1 MRRSNEYLDR
11 LIQEFIT
18 AADEKNFTSMS
29 EIYNEIAGLENIQY
43 DELNIFF
50 SELEENHSIKLPYK
64 IKGLEGKDILC
75 AVVYKKNNCLEL
87 YYTSLD
93 LEDWQRKF
101 MKDDASAICTEVSVI
116 SSDRIEIDKEIQQ
129 MLEMNIGDIIVVH
142 ISDSIVIS
150 KLCIDDFKFLI

>member
-50 SELEENHSIKLPYK
+50 SELEEKRL
-64 IKGLEGKDILC
+64 G
-75 AVVYKKNNCLEL
+75 
-87 YYTSLD
+87 
-93 LEDWQRKF
+93 R
-101 MKDDASAICTEVSVI
+101 
-116 SSDRIEIDKEIQQ
+116 
-129 MLEMNIGDIIVVH
+129 
-142 ISDSIVIS
+142 
-150 KLCIDDFKFLI
+150 

>member
-1 MRRSNEYLDR
+1 MRKSNKYLDR

-18 AADEKNFTSMS
+18 AADEKNFTAMG
-29 EIYNEIAGLENIQY
+29 EIYNEVARLENIQC
-43 DELNIFF
+43 DELKIFF
-50 SELEENHSIKLPYK
+50 SELEANHSIKLPYK

-75 AVVYKKNNCLEL
+75 AVVYEKNNCLEI

-101 MKDDASAICTEVSVI
+101 MKEDASAICTEVSVI

-129 MLEMNIGDIIVVH
+129 MLEINIGDIVVVH
-142 ISDSIVIS
+142 ISDNIEIS
-150 KLCIDDFKFLI
+150 KFCVEYCKFLI